1 MDGFDRFLNWKLK
14 RGSHPFPGL
23 DGGTC
28 INEAALVA
36 AGFQYKPIRSAEEMP
51 ECFSRPICNLAIEVN
66 DQASDADRQRLLP
79 YVTRLACADSPNVE
93 ARRSAYIDRHL
104 SGYPHCFPFE
114 AGLQALVGALAIG
127 RQADPLGPEEVRTRM
142 EAVRPRRSSLSF
154 STEACGNRPP
164 AVVEAARLPHAVRH
178 PQSLSFGMFSTWPHA
193 LQWTASG
200 S

>member
-1 MDGFDRFLNWKLK
+1 MALQGPSYGGTTRIVAMDGFDHLLNWKLK

-23 DGGTC
+23 HGGTC

-51 ECFSRPICNLAIEVN
+51 ECFSRPICNLVIEVN

-79 YVTRLACADSPNVE
+79 YVTRLACADSPKVE
-93 ARRSAYIDRHL
+93 AERSAYIDRHL

-114 AGLQALVGALAIG
+114 AGLQALVGALGIG

-142 EAVRPRRSSLSF
+142 EAVRPRRSSLSL
-154 STEACGNRPP
+154 STESYGKPSARCCGGG
-164 AVVEAARLPHAVRH
+164 AI
-178 PQSLSFGMFSTWPHA
+178 
-193 LQWTASG
+193 ASRR
-200 S
+200 

>member
-1 MDGFDRFLNWKLK
+1 MDGFDHLLTWKLK

-66 DQASDADRQRLLP
+66 DQASDSNRQRLLP
-79 YVTRLACADSPNVE
+79 YVTRLACADSPKVE
-93 ARRSAYIDRHL
+93 ARRAAYIDRHL

-127 RQADPLGPEEVRTRM
+127 RQADPLGLEEVQTRM
-142 EAVRPRRSSLSF
+142 EAVRPRRSSRSL
-154 STEACGNRPP
+154 STEACGKP
-164 AVVEAARLPHAVRH
+164 
-178 PQSLSFGMFSTWPHA
+178 STRRCRVGA
-193 LQWTASG
+193 IASRR
-200 S
+200 